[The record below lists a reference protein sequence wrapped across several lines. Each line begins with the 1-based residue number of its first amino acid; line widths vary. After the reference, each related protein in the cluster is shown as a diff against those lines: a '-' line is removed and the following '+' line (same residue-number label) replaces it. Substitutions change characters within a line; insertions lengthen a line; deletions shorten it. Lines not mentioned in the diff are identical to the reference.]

1 MGVLKKNVQKPSLV
15 FQICLLVAFLI
26 QSSARPDATGQ
37 PVWLIVIKLLLAIAI
52 GIGIYALDIR
62 ITPKVTAERN
72 VKKKLLLA
80 AEFIIPYIIAVILYV
95 LFCYYVI

>member
-1 MGVLKKNVQKPSLV
+1 MNKNFQKPRLV
-15 FQICLLVAFLI
+15 FQICLFLSFLI
-26 QSSARPDATGQ
+26 QSSARPDAIGQ
-37 PVWLIVIKLLLAIAI
+37 PVWLIVIKGLLAIAI

-62 ITPKVTAERN
+62 ITPKVTAEQN

-80 AEFIIPYIIAVILYV
+80 ASFIIPYLIVITLYV